1 MDKVKLRSIESLKE
15 ESSRFVVPQRVTYE
29 QNGVEKL
36 WDMVQSHD
44 SVGAIIYNKTSKK
57 LVFVSQ
63 FRPPVYVRALTETSQ
78 QPLNEL
84 VKIAEKTSG
93 SSGICL
99 ELCMGIVD
107 DNCLSPEETVKKEI
121 LEETGF
127 SVSSVEKIGT
137 WIASVGLTGG
147 KTSTFYA
154 EVSEKDR
161 VSSGGGCSDEGELID
176 VVEMSPSELKEYI
189 DSSKTKPISTPTN
202 VLLAYYWFMAN
213 KFQK

>member
-1 MDKVKLRSIESLKE
+1 
-15 ESSRFVVPQRVTYE
+15 
-29 QNGVEKL
+29 
-36 WDMVQSHD
+36 
-44 SVGAIIYNKTSKK
+44 
-57 LVFVSQ
+57 
-63 FRPPVYVRALTETSQ
+63 
-78 QPLNEL
+78 
-84 VKIAEKTSG
+84 
-93 SSGICL
+93 
-99 ELCMGIVD
+99 MGIVD